1 MTTNTA
7 PATTNAVPATV
18 QRLVVRVADVTRV
31 SADVVLLRLVDPAGA
46 PLAEW
51 SAGAHVDVVLPS
63 GLVRQYSLC
72 GLPDD
77 RDGYTIAVRREAQ
90 GRGGSRE
97 IHDSVGIGSR
107 LTVSAPRNTFA
118 LVPAARYV
126 LVAGGIGITPILAM
140 CRALH
145 RAGAPWTLYYGGRS
159 RRAMAFV
166 DELRALDPSR
176 VHVVPEDEAGPL
188 DLAGIARGLRPGTE
202 IYCCGPEGLLT
213 ALEGAVATHLP
224 GGRVHTERFSAG
236 RPVEPAHVDDETSFD
251 VELRR
256 SRITVTVPPGRTVLD
271 VVAEVV
277 PTVVSSC
284 EEGFCGTCETRVLDG
299 VPLHRDVILSD
310 EERDR
315 GDRMYICVSR
325 ARSPRL
331 VLDL

>member
-1 MTTNTA
+1 MTT
-7 PATTNAVPATV
+7 TTNADTAVGR
-18 QRLVVRVADVTRV
+18 RLAVLVADVRRV
-31 SADVVLLRLVDPAGA
+31 AADVVLLRLVDAAGT
-46 PLAEW
+46 PLPSW

-63 GLVRQYSLC
+63 GLIRQYSLC
-72 GLPDD
+72 GDPDD
-77 RDGYTIAVRREAQ
+77 RDSYTVAVLRETE

-97 IHDSVGIGSR
+97 IHDSVGIGSA
-107 LTVSAPRNTFA
+107 LTVSAPRNNFA
-118 LVPAARYV
+118 LVPAAEYL
-126 LVAGGIGITPILAM
+126 LVAGGIGITPVLAM
-140 CRALH
+140 CRTLH

-159 RRAMAFV
+159 RGSMAFV
-166 DELRALDPSR
+166 DELRGLDPTR
-176 VHVVPEDEAGPL
+176 VRVVPEDEAGLL
-188 DLAGIARGLRPGTE
+188 DLAGIVRATRLGTE

-213 ALEGAVATHLP
+213 ALDSVVATHRP
-224 GGRVHTERFSAG
+224 GTRVRTERFSAG
-236 RPVEPAHVDDETSFD
+236 PRLELPGVADDTSFD

-256 SRITVTVPPGRTVLD
+256 SQITATVPPDRTVLEI
-271 VVAEVV
+271 VAEVV

-310 EERDR
+310 DDRDR